1 MFLTHHLSTQSYYL
15 PLLKN
20 MSHTS
25 EHSLIDDWGFYI
37 DIEAHDWNQ
46 VGTSAPIKIQVKEIQ
61 VKEPEDGESDK
72 NRRNTMAKEE
82 IQRHI
87 AMSSPKQEHNN
98 CTSCFNDILKKT
110 VSVVIIAAVIFY

>member
-1 MFLTHHLSTQSYYL
+1 MFLTHHLSKQSYYL

-61 VKEPEDGESDK
+61 VKEPEDGD
-72 NRRNTMAKEE
+72 RRNRPVTKEE

-110 VSVVIIAAVIFY
+110 VSVAIIAAIIFY

>member
-1 MFLTHHLSTQSYYL
+1 
-15 PLLKN
+15 

-25 EHSLIDDWGFYI
+25 EHCLLDDWGFYI

-46 VGTSAPIKIQVKEIQ
+46 VGAEAPIKIQ
-61 VKEPEDGESDK
+61 VKEPEDGESD
-72 NRRNTMAKEE
+72 RRNRPVTKEE

-87 AMSSPKQEHNN
+87 AMSSPKQEYISSSSS
-98 CTSCFNDILKKT
+98 TSCFNDILKKT

>member
-1 MFLTHHLSTQSYYL
+1 
-15 PLLKN
+15 

-46 VGTSAPIKIQVKEIQ
+46 VGASTPIKIQVNEMQIKEPQ
-61 VKEPEDGESDK
+61 VKELEDENKERDK
-72 NRRNTMAKEE
+72 RNRPVTKEE

-87 AMSSPKQEHNN
+87 AMSSPKQEHNKSSSSSSSSN
-98 CTSCFNDILKKT
+98 CFNDMLKKT
-110 VSVVIIAAVIFY
+110 VSVAIIAAIIFY